1 MSKETLQEFAK
12 QLNLPEKELLQKFK
26 EIGIALESGNDIVS
40 DEHKK
45 QLMQQLQANHN
56 DAAPAKKRLKITR
69 RKQPGTIASST
80 STSTNT
86 ERNIAGVHVE
96 TRRRKRF
103 SISFEEDS
111 ARQSAKLS
119 KASVQPLKKTTHLST
134 KTKIT
139 QDNIQQPD
147 QTTPLEK
154 ETKKKIQ
161 SPEKT
166 IHQETISTPG
176 EKKKQHVSTETKTTA
191 ISSILSVEEIA
202 KRKKEQKSA
211 AKLHEHQQ
219 ALKEQQEL
227 YKKRE
232 DLRQQ
237 KEAALSQETEA
248 PRQKNKSLAHKK
260 ATEKANEDISE
271 KEKERTTRYKKN
283 KARNERILDEEDE
296 IAWYGSRKAH
306 KAARTAQ
313 ANPKAFQVPI
323 EPVIYEVKVPETI
336 TVAELAK
343 RMSVKAAQVIK
354 SLMKMGLMV
363 TINQVLDQ
371 ETALIVVEEM
381 GHKGIAAS
389 NEDDPGIFLGTE
401 EVHNNAPVLPRA
413 PVVTVMGHV
422 DHGKTSLLDYIR
434 HSKIAAGEAGGITQH
449 IGAYSLK
456 TPKGRI
462 TFLDTPG
469 HAAFTQM
476 RARGAKATDI
486 VILVVAADD
495 GVMPQTVE
503 AINHARAANVPIVIA
518 VNKID
523 KDNANPEKIRQ
534 ELSKHEVVPENWGG
548 NVQFVDISAKKGT
561 NIDSL
566 LDAVLLEAEVL
577 ELKAPVDVPA
587 HGVVIEARLD
597 RSRGAVITLLVQ
609 SGTLHKGD
617 TLLAGS
623 AYGKVRAMYDEH
635 GKEIKTVFPS
645 MAVEVLGL
653 SSIPHSGEEALVLL
667 NDKKAREI
675 ALFRQGKYR
684 DVRLARQEANKLENI
699 FNQREAGK
707 TQKLPIIIKAD
718 VQGSYEAL
726 SASLKELSTDEV
738 RVIVVHEAVGG
749 VNESD
754 INLAIAS
761 DAIIVAFNVQA
772 DANAK
777 KLAQNENVNIRYYSI
792 IYDVIDDIK
801 AALSGLLSP
810 EKKEQKLGL
819 AQVRQVIFT
828 PKAGVVVG
836 CMILEGVVR
845 NNCNVRIL
853 RDNVVIHTGEINSLK
868 RFKDDVKEV
877 KQGFECGITITNFK
891 NFQEKDQLEFF
902 EIQEIKRSL

>member
-176 EKKKQHVSTETKTTA
+176 EKKKQNVSTETKTTA

-227 YKKRE
+227 YKKKE

-503 AINHARAANVPIVIA
+503 AINHAKAANVPIVIA

-699 FNQREAGK
+699 FNQREVGK

>member
-1 MSKETLQEFAK
+1 VSKETLQEFAK

-26 EIGIALESGNDIVS
+26 EIGIALESSDDIIS

-45 QLMQQLQANHN
+45 QLMQQLKSSHN
-56 DAAPAKKRLKITR
+56 DATPAKKRLKITR
-69 RKQPGTIASST
+69 RKQPGAVNT
-80 STSTNT
+80 SFTTTPTNT
-86 ERNIAGVHVE
+86 EHNIAGVQVE
-96 TRRRKRF
+96 TRRRKRL
-103 SISFEEDS
+103 SISFEKDS
-111 ARQSAKLS
+111 LLQQSAKPA
-119 KASVQPLKKTTHLST
+119 KASLQPVKKTIHPTT
-134 KTKIT
+134 AT
-139 QDNIQQPD
+139 QDNIKQPD
-147 QTTPLEK
+147 QTPSIEK
-154 ETKKKIQ
+154 ETKKKNQ
-161 SPEKT
+161 LTEKT
-166 IHQETISTPG
+166 IHQETLSAPE
-176 EKKKQHVSTETKTTA
+176 EKKSAETKTTA
-191 ISSILSVEEIA
+191 SPSILSAEEIA
-202 KRKKEQKSA
+202 KREKERKSA
-211 AKLHEHQQ
+211 AKLHAHQQ

-227 YKKRE
+227 YRKKE

-237 KEAALSQETEA
+237 KEAVLSQETET
-248 PRQKNKSLAHKK
+248 PRPKNKSLAHKK
-260 ATEKANEDISE
+260 TAEKANEDTSE
-271 KEKERTTRYKKN
+271 KEKERATRYKKS
-283 KARNERILDEEDE
+283 KTRNERILDEEDE
-296 IAWYGSRKAH
+296 IAWHGSRKAH
-306 KAARTAQ
+306 KTARIAQ
-313 ANPKAFQVPI
+313 ANPNAFQVPV
-323 EPVIYEVKVPETI
+323 EPVVYEVKVPETI

-343 RMSVKAAQVIK
+343 RMSIKAAQVIK
-354 SLMKMGLMV
+354 NLMQMGLMV

-389 NEDDPGIFLGTE
+389 NEDDPEILLGE
-401 EVHNNAPVLPRA
+401 EIHNSAPALPRA

-434 HSKIAAGEAGGITQH
+434 QSKVAAGEAGGITQH

-456 TPKGRI
+456 TSKGRI

-503 AINHARAANVPIVIA
+503 AINHARAANVPIVVA

-523 KDNANPEKIRQ
+523 KDNANPERIRQ

-548 NVQFVDISAKKGT
+548 NVQFIDISAKEGT
-561 NIDSL
+561 NIDNL

-577 ELKAPVDVPA
+577 ELKAPVDAPA

-597 RSRGAVITLLVQ
+597 RNRGAVITLLVQ

-617 TLLAGS
+617 MLLAGS

-653 SSIPHSGEEALVLL
+653 SGVPHSGEEALVLL

-684 DVRLARQEANKLENI
+684 DVRLAKQEANKLENI

-707 TQKLPIIIKAD
+707 VQNLSIIIKAD

-738 RVIVVHEAVGG
+738 RVSVVHEAVGG

-761 DAIIVAFNVQA
+761 DAIIVAFNVRA

-777 KLAQNENVNIRYYSI
+777 KLAQNESVNIRYYSI

-810 EKKEQKLGL
+810 EQKEQKLGL

-828 PKAGVVVG
+828 PKSGVVAG
-836 CMILEGVVR
+836 CMVLEGVVR
-845 NNCNVRIL
+845 NNCKVRIL

-891 NFQEKDQLEFF
+891 NIQEKDQLEFF

>member
-1 MSKETLQEFAK
+1 M
-12 QLNLPEKELLQKFK
+12 
-26 EIGIALESGNDIVS
+26 
-40 DEHKK
+40 
-45 QLMQQLQANHN
+45 
-56 DAAPAKKRLKITR
+56 
-69 RKQPGTIASST
+69 
-80 STSTNT
+80 
-86 ERNIAGVHVE
+86 
-96 TRRRKRF
+96 
-103 SISFEEDS
+103 
-111 ARQSAKLS
+111 
-119 KASVQPLKKTTHLST
+119 
-134 KTKIT
+134 
-139 QDNIQQPD
+139 
-147 QTTPLEK
+147 
-154 ETKKKIQ
+154 
-161 SPEKT
+161 
-166 IHQETISTPG
+166 
-176 EKKKQHVSTETKTTA
+176 
-191 ISSILSVEEIA
+191 
-202 KRKKEQKSA
+202 
-211 AKLHEHQQ
+211 
-219 ALKEQQEL
+219 
-227 YKKRE
+227 
-232 DLRQQ
+232 
-237 KEAALSQETEA
+237 
-248 PRQKNKSLAHKK
+248 
-260 ATEKANEDISE
+260 
-271 KEKERTTRYKKN
+271 
-283 KARNERILDEEDE
+283 
-296 IAWYGSRKAH
+296 
-306 KAARTAQ
+306 
-313 ANPKAFQVPI
+313 
-323 EPVIYEVKVPETI
+323 
-336 TVAELAK
+336 
-343 RMSVKAAQVIK
+343 
-354 SLMKMGLMV
+354 
-363 TINQVLDQ
+363 
-371 ETALIVVEEM
+371 
-381 GHKGIAAS
+381 
-389 NEDDPGIFLGTE
+389 
-401 EVHNNAPVLPRA
+401 
-413 PVVTVMGHV
+413 
-422 DHGKTSLLDYIR
+422 
-434 HSKIAAGEAGGITQH
+434 
-449 IGAYSLK
+449 
-456 TPKGRI
+456 
-462 TFLDTPG
+462 
-469 HAAFTQM
+469 
-476 RARGAKATDI
+476 
-486 VILVVAADD
+486 
-495 GVMPQTVE
+495 
-503 AINHARAANVPIVIA
+503 PIVIA

>member
-176 EKKKQHVSTETKTTA
+176 EKKKQNVSTETKTTA

-227 YKKRE
+227 YKKKE

-699 FNQREAGK
+699 FNQREVGK